1 MSIVSPNMEESELI
15 DRCLEGDEGALGE
28 VIGLYQ
34 DRLYAFALRLLKN
47 PQDAEDAAQDAFVR
61 AFRGLASYDKSR
73 PFKTWLFTIMHN
85 RCMDLLR
92 ARRPDISL
100 DDETGAAVADAAG
113 AEPDHSALAL
123 ETALVEKA
131 LSGLPPI
138 YAEILLLQYKEGL
151 DGPELAAVLAVPE
164 GTVKARLSR
173 ARAMMREKLMQP
185 SAAADRITCGDLK

>member
-1 MSIVSPNMEESELI
+1 MEEAELI
-15 DRCLEGDEGALGE
+15 DRCLGGGEAALGE

-34 DRLYAFALRLLKN
+34 DRLYGFALRLLGN
-47 PQDAEDAAQDAFVR
+47 ASDAEDAVQDVFVR
-61 AFRGLASYDKSR
+61 AFRSLPSYDKSR
-73 PFKTWLFTIMHN
+73 PFRTWLFTIMHN

-92 ARRPDISL
+92 ARRPDISI
-100 DDETGAAVADAAG
+100 DDEAGAAVADAAV
-113 AEPDHSALAL
+113 AQPDHGPLAF

-131 LSGLPPI
+131 LAGLPPI
-138 YAEILLLQYKEGL
+138 YAEILLLQYKEDL
-151 DGPELAAVLAVPE
+151 AGPELASVLGVPE

>member
-1 MSIVSPNMEESELI
+1 MEEAELI
-15 DRCLEGDEGALGE
+15 DRCLLGDESALGD

-47 PQDAEDAAQDAFVR
+47 PQDAEDAVQDAFVR
-61 AFRGLASYDKSR
+61 AFRGLASYDRSR

-92 ARRPDISL
+92 ARRPDISI
-100 DDETGAAVADAAG
+100 DEEAGAAVADAAA
-113 AEPDHSALAL
+113 AEPDHGPLAF

-131 LSGLPPI
+131 LAGLPPI
-138 YAEILLLQYKEGL
+138 YAEILLLQYKEDL
-151 DGPELAAVLAVPE
+151 DGPELAAVLGVPE

-185 SAAADRITCGDLK
+185 SGPAGRITCGDLK

>member
-1 MSIVSPNMEESELI
+1 MEEAELI
-15 DRCLEGDEGALGE
+15 DRCLEGDEGALRE

-34 DRLYAFALRLLKN
+34 DRLYGFGLRLLKN
-47 PQDAEDAAQDAFVR
+47 QQDAEDAAQDAFVR
-61 AFRGLASYDKSR
+61 AFRGLASYDKAR

-100 DDETGAAVADAAG
+100 DEEAGAAAADAAG
-113 AEPDHSALAL
+113 AEPDHAALAL

-131 LSGLPPI
+131 LSSLPPI

-151 DGPELAAVLAVPE
+151 DGPELAAVLGVPE

-185 SAAADRITCGDLK
+185 SGLAGRITNGAHYEQP

>member
-1 MSIVSPNMEESELI
+1 MEEAELI
-15 DRCLEGDEGALGE
+15 DRCLRGDEGALGE

-34 DRLYAFALRLLKN
+34 DRLYGFALRLLGN
-47 PQDAEDAAQDAFVR
+47 TSDAEDAVQDAFVR
-61 AFRGLASYDKSR
+61 AFRALPSYDKPR
-73 PFKTWLFTIMHN
+73 PFKTWLFTILHN

-92 ARRPDISL
+92 ARRPDISI
-100 DDETGAAVADAAG
+100 DEEAGAAAADAASS
-113 AEPDHSALAL
+113 APDHGPLAF

-138 YAEILLLQYKEGL
+138 YAEILLLQYKEDL
-151 DGPELAAVLAVPE
+151 DGGELAAVLGVPE

-185 SAAADRITCGDLK
+185 NGRDGRITCGDLK